1 MCIRLLVLESGG
13 SGVRTAFGPAFRV
26 GAVGGLVVGLFIL
39 GVLATTACQLRVLR
53 ALHHRAARAAS
64 TDAPVRTRLAVKS
77 LGP

>member
-1 MCIRLLVLESGG
+1 M
-13 SGVRTAFGPAFRV
+13 RTAFGPAFRV